1 MSIVLLTD
9 QPGRVLAVFC
19 FAPTIIYK
27 SFLYNDTFL
36 MVFGSL
42 LYMWDAY
49 WLTYKLPRQNTRTHY
64 CMIAQHEHNM
74 SMKRRHA
81 LFCTLFMCYFLV
93 LVTSKGLAFV
103 HIQNKM
109 LQEPI
114 TPL

>member
-1 MSIVLLTD
+1 MSVVLLTD

-36 MVFGSL
+36 LVFGTL

-64 CMIAQHEHNM
+64 CMTANRAQHEHNM
-74 SMKRRHA
+74 NMMKCRHA
-81 LFCTLFMCYFLV
+81 LFCTLFMSYFLV

-109 LQEPI
+109 L
-114 TPL
+114 